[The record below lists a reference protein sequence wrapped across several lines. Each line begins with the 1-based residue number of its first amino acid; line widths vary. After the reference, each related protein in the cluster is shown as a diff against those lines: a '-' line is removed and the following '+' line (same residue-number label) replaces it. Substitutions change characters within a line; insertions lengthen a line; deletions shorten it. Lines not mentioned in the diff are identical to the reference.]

1 MPGIPYYAFPS
12 IDIGPL
18 SIKTFGLFVALGI
31 VVGIMVASRRNERF
45 NIPRSET
52 ERVGMILV
60 GVGLVGARVAW
71 VATHWDEL
79 ASPLEAFAVWKGGLQ
94 FTGGFIAAIIL
105 APLLTRRWPPG
116 QRWQLLDGACIG
128 LAIGQAIGRL
138 GCVAVGEHLGG
149 PTDFF
154 LGMHYLGGTTIE
166 GPLTVGVT
174 YHNTAIYEI
183 LWLLPIIGLMLWLDR
198 RNARAGMIAAVF
210 AMGYGLCRFGT
221 DFLRTYDERVFGLTG
236 AQYGSI
242 LLFVFGIGLL
252 IVTRRAAAKL
262 ALEVSAVVEP
272 SVDDAAEGD
281 PAEDGDARADAS
293 SEEDSVKNG
302 DDAAEKPAATT
313 REGT

>member
-60 GVGLVGARVAW
+60 GIGLVGARVAW
-71 VATHWDEL
+71 VATHWNEL

-94 FTGGFIAAIIL
+94 FTGGFIAAIML

-116 QRWQLLDGACIG
+116 QRWELLDGACIG

-149 PTDFF
+149 PTNFF
-154 LGMHYLGGTTIE
+154 LGMHYLGGPTVE

-174 YHNTAIYEI
+174 YHSTAIYEI
-183 LWLLPIIGLMLWLDR
+183 LWLIPIIGLMLWLDR
-198 RNARAGMIAAVF
+198 RNARAGTIAAVF

-242 LLFVFGIGLL
+242 ALFVFGLGLL
-252 IVTRRAAAKL
+252 FFTRRAAAKL
-262 ALEVSAVVEP
+262 ALEVPEVDESGDEGTDVADTAETAD
-272 SVDDAAEGD
+272 DDAPGDEATPEQVDPGDRPVTTHEG
-281 PAEDGDARADAS
+281 A
-293 SEEDSVKNG
+293 
-302 DDAAEKPAATT
+302 
-313 REGT
+313 